1 MHYTREPI
9 IETIITPREGY
20 KLAVRSSRP
29 GGQEEYLVEALEVVS
44 FNTALFF
51 RSVERP
57 KCFLLPVTDYE
68 VVEVRETRMVLK
80 HASPEEKSVRATPS
94 KPAPAVLETEEEKGE
109 KRNRRRR
116 GRRRSGGELP
126 GEEGEPANAEES
138 AFEREEELPSS
149 EPPKPKQAR
158 GEDWVVPSLLP
169 PPPQLISETIDRYKS
184 AMSVEPGVE
193 GAPLEEEGEVDWE
206 ELRLPAPEPLVPTEK
221 EEPRRGGLFASSR
234 LLQRLTG
241 QDKFSALPPSD
252 EEGTSENRDD
262 E

>member
-80 HASPEEKSVRATPS
+80 HATPEEKSVRPTPS
-94 KPAPAVLETEEEKGE
+94 KPAPAVAETEEEKGE

-126 GEEGEPANAEES
+126 GEEGEPVVAEEGS
-138 AFEREEELPSS
+138 FEKEEELPPS
-149 EPPKPKQAR
+149 EAPKPKQAR
-158 GEDWVVPSLLP
+158 GEDWVAPTLLP

-184 AMSVEPGVE
+184 AMSIEPVAE
-193 GAPLEEEGEVDWE
+193 GAPLEEEEVDWE

-221 EEPRRGGLFASSR
+221 EEPRRGLFASSR

-252 EEGTSENRDD
+252 EEGTPKNRDD